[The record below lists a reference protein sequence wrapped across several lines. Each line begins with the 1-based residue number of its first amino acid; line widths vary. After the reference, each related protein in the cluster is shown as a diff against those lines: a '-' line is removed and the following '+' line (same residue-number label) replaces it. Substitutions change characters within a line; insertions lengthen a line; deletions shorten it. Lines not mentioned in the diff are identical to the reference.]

1 MDKKTKKEL
10 LKQYKNNEKKKVL
23 DGLPVSK
30 KLLYALFDYVD
41 EKLEEEPCKHN
52 FEWTI
57 KFLEENECDVEK
69 VINWFEENG
78 AGCDCEVFNVED
90 LLD

>member
-1 MDKKTKKEL
+1 M
-10 LKQYKNNEKKKVL
+10 
-23 DGLPVSK
+23 
-30 KLLYALFDYVD
+30 D
-41 EKLEEEPCKHN
+41 EKLEEEPCKGN

-69 VINWFEENG
+69 VINWLEENG